1 MNREILFRAK
11 HIHTVPGN
19 EHLNGTWVHGYLSD
33 KNHIYDK
40 SLEGELLVDE
50 NTICQYTGENDK
62 NGQKI
67 YEGDILEAHLDDSF
81 PEDVTRVRVTW
92 ENMKWCMV
100 QKGMIP
106 DPFETREGKSWE
118 VIGNIFD
125 NPELIGETKDGESR

>member
-1 MNREILFRAK
+1 MNREILFRGK
-11 HIHTVPGN
+11 HIHTIPGN

-40 SLEGELLVDE
+40 SLYGELLVDE
-50 NTICQYTGENDK
+50 NTICQYTGEKDK

-81 PEDVTRVRVTW
+81 PENVTKVRVTW
-92 ENMKWCMV
+92 ENMKWCLV

-106 DPFETREGKSWE
+106 DPFETGEGKYWE

-125 NPELIGETKDGESR
+125 NPELIGDTKDGESR